1 MVHRD
6 YSEEKRKFRHIYCMA
21 KSKKN
26 QVAIDFNSLRAGRR
40 DTSGATRTRV
50 ADTGEDKRYD
60 RKKFKKFD
68 RNYDESLSFRTFLDQ
83 DGAS

>member
-1 MVHRD
+1 MD
-6 YSEEKRKFRHIYCMA
+6 
-21 KSKKN
+21 KSKKDRDR
-26 QVAIDFNSLRAGRR
+26 VKSDFKSLAAARR

-60 RKKFKKFD
+60 RKKFKKLD